1 MDAHTATE
9 VQSGLD
15 DMFEA
20 LQVDKD
26 DEEVDD
32 DDETLAIEWEDAVK
46 QDISASAQ
54 HDTTLAS
61 VTTASSGS
69 NTFCS
74 KCHEGEVY
82 FQKQNITSISGKK

>member
-1 MDAHTATE
+1 
-9 VQSGLD
+9 
-15 DMFEA
+15 MFEA

-26 DEEVDD
+26 DEEDDGD
-32 DDETLAIEWEDAVK
+32 DDETLAVEWEDAVK

-74 KCHEGEVY
+74 KCHKGQP
-82 FQKQNITSISGKK
+82 FQWITPLRTAHPT